1 MKSIAAYILG
11 IVWEGIPLYQMYLYK
26 KGFRTISHGTTQ
38 VMRIHVLEVVL
49 ADIRMVLKLMHA
61 AALARLMVF

>member
-26 KGFRTISHGTTQ
+26 KGFGTKSWDNTSHENSCCGSSFG
-38 VMRIHVLEVVL
+38 
-49 ADIRMVLKLMHA
+49 KY
-61 AALARLMVF
+61 